1 MADRKAIIQEK
12 VEKLVEKMK
21 DLEVNSEA
29 WKKARDKKKREQ
41 RAKHEGGSPQQMIP
55 FGPTK
60 AHVPQKQVPPEDFLL
75 KFGHLFQQP
84 EFLRFC
90 KDQAKAGSINGTKA
104 RDAVFACFLSFL
116 RERFGIT
123 ELSEREGKVILRLG
137 ELPQRFIEGDSCG
150 KLNFSHRSAL
160 KERIINFLDG
170 NYAFVLLR
178 LLEQR
183 FPQFFHIFVELA
195 NEIAD
200 ERSATE
206 PKSEIARGGG
216 AARDANERSATE
228 PKSEVAR
235 GGGAVRGGGSARCA
249 EAARVVAAKI
259 PLGTV
264 LEVLGLTSESTQKT
278 ITDVFPNFKNCEYK
292 FGDHRA
298 YLRFETPED
307 ALQAVENTQHPD
319 FLVCGVPEFRACL
332 LTDEECQAYA
342 EKVALIRAGTFMN
355 PPKGEPKQRYC
366 VRVHN
371 ETDLISRPPE
381 GLVIPLSCVDGINL
395 FFEDPVLALRAR
407 NGFSGAE
414 LLEGE
419 ARDKANHLA
428 HQHYLT
434 SKAGGNKQRKSD

>member
-12 VEKLVEKMK
+12 VEKLVEKME

-90 KDQAKAGSINGTKA
+90 KEQAKAGSINGTKA

-206 PKSEIARGGG
+206 PKPEVVRSDCAVRGGGAARGGGDARGGGAVRDVAAARGGG
-216 AARDANERSATE
+216 AARD
-228 PKSEVAR
+228 
-235 GGGAVRGGGSARCA
+235 
-249 EAARVVAAKI
+249 VAAKI

-264 LEVLGLTSESTQKT
+264 LEVFGLTSKSTQKT
-278 ITDVFPNFKNCEYK
+278 ITDVFPNFKHCEYK
-292 FGDHRA
+292 LGNRRA

-307 ALQAVENTQHPD
+307 ALQAAENTQRPD
-319 FLVCGVPEFRACL
+319 FLVCDVPEFRVRL

-342 EKVALIRAGTFMN
+342 EKVALICAGTFMN
-355 PPKGEPKQRYC
+355 PPKGKPKQRYC
-366 VRVHN
+366 VRVHT
-371 ETDLISRPPE
+371 ETDLVSCPPE

-434 SKAGGNKQRKSD
+434 SQAPGNKQMKSD